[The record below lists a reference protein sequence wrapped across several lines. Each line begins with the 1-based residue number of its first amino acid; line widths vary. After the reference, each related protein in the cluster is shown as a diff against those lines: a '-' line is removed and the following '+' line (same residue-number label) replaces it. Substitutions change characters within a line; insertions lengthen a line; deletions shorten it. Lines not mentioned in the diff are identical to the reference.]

1 MKLNV
6 KSNEINVKLYE
17 EKKGGRGGGG
27 SPDPRVLDQTSYLF
41 RQGQKHGG
49 LARIS
54 LQLETRKIRT
64 DRPLVWQN

>member
-1 MKLNV
+1 MK
-6 KSNEINVKLYE
+6 
-17 EKKGGRGGGG
+17 KKRGGGG
-27 SPDPRVLDQTSYLF
+27 GDPPDPRVLDQTSYLF